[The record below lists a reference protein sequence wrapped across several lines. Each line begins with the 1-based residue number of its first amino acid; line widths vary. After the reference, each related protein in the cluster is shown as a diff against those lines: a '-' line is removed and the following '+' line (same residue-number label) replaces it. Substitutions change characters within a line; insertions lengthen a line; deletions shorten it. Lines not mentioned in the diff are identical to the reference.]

1 MYGFDPEDS
10 SGNEI
15 ALSDV
20 EGQEDDELPDIRSW
34 GRDARKFYST
44 DYVDTSKQ
52 HCGNDA
58 DLADQ
63 EEEEMRNFE
72 EGLAEDLLD
81 GDFETDVFKKVVF
94 AGWSSS
100 GNRTDL

>member
-1 MYGFDPEDS
+1 MYGFDSEDS
-10 SGNEI
+10 SGSEI

-34 GRDARKFYST
+34 GRDAHKFYST

-52 HCGNDA
+52 YQGKDV
-58 DLADQ
+58 DLAEQ

-72 EGLAEDLLD
+72 EGLAQDLMD
-81 GDFETDVFKKVVF
+81 GDFETDIFKKVVF
-94 AGWSSS
+94 VG
-100 GNRTDL
+100 